1 LNTSDIA
8 TDFGRVFTA
17 AKDVIAHHNQEVS
30 QMQEVMRDVATELDT
45 RIAVGLSMTAGS
57 IGPLGGTVEAVN
69 RIHKDLNVRLA
80 AGRLTDRQYA
90 QKCRELL
97 NLIGSFDGLI
107 AEAANGT
114 SQR

>member
-1 LNTSDIA
+1 MNTSDIA

-69 RIHKDLNVRLA
+69 RIHKDLNARLA
-80 AGRLTDRQYA
+80 SGRLTDAQYA
-90 QKCRELL
+90 NKARELL
-97 NLIGSFDGLI
+97 NVLRNFDGLI
-107 AEAANGT
+107 SEA
-114 SQR
+114 